1 MIFPSRRLPHD
12 GVRHH
17 TAAIITMKGNTM
29 SRDRRQEFH
38 DLAAGKGTVPY
49 LTSAWQHFI
58 GNEYDV
64 ERQAW
69 AHINFVRKWD
79 WDWVK
84 INPRS
89 AYYTESWGAR
99 FDPNDYGTGRSPRLL
114 DVPVHETGDLAK
126 ITPLDPTSAKPFAD
140 QLASARI
147 IRRELPDRA
156 ILETVFSPLTV
167 LLGLAG
173 LPRIN
178 GKALYGI
185 APTLTK
191 DELLFTDE
199 RATAKALDAITETL
213 VDYVRTALAPVEQSG
228 AGLDGVF
235 YAETGMAS
243 RGYFTHEQFL
253 KLARPYDE
261 RILEAVGDGVKLLH
275 TCRDHANPDWF
286 ADYDIDFL
294 QWNQYVP
301 GNPPISDDFN
311 AVAVG
316 GPDAVLIGEGTDADE
331 LRHQV
336 KATLD
341 ERRGRPF
348 LLAPSCTIPP
358 RPDDEHLRI
367 LREA

>member
-1 MIFPSRRLPHD
+1 MDSPAYVFRCIQHDPCITCGRRVGTVVRVRLRGCITMGWDMLPHP
-12 GVRHH
+12 R
-17 TAAIITMKGNTM
+17 
-29 SRDRRQEFH
+29 
-38 DLAAGKGTVPY
+38 GTK
-49 LTSAWQHFI
+49 TI
-58 GNEYDV
+58 EY
-64 ERQAW
+64 
-69 AHINFVRKWD
+69 
-79 WDWVK
+79 
-84 INPRS
+84 
-89 AYYTESWGAR
+89 
-99 FDPNDYGTGRSPRLL
+99 
-114 DVPVHETGDLAK
+114 
-126 ITPLDPTSAKPFAD
+126 
-140 QLASARI
+140 
-147 IRRELPDRA
+147 
-156 ILETVFSPLTV
+156 
-167 LLGLAG
+167 
-173 LPRIN
+173 
-178 GKALYGI
+178 
-185 APTLTK
+185 
-191 DELLFTDE
+191 
-199 RATAKALDAITETL
+199 ALDAITETL
-213 VDYVRTALAPVEQSG
+213 VDYVRTALAPVEQGG

-294 QWNQYVP
+294 QWDQYVP

-336 KATLD
+336 KATID
-341 ERRGRPF
+341 ERQGKPF